1 MMKRELTDY
10 DIFPKVFRADTAVTV
25 RIVPLGKHAAFD
37 TTQAYTLHVCPLS
50 EGSPHTYEH
59 RANIF
64 TYCLTPE
71 PDGGFTFTHTFHGE
85 QEHYIRIVGPDGKRL
100 LQLSVY
106 SLGDDLVGRY
116 PYMGDLHM
124 HSCRSDG
131 TEAPEI
137 VAANY
142 RKYGYD
148 FLAITD
154 HHRYYPSLEA
164 MRAFEDVPLDY
175 TLVPGEEVHL
185 PGNDVHIVN
194 FGGTYSVA
202 GLIKNGHQNTER
214 GEEATFRSLAGA
226 CPPTLS
232 QDEYKAEV
240 NALMAKLDLPQDFPD
255 RFAYASCVWAFNHIR
270 KADGLG
276 IFCHP
281 YWISDVYQVPES
293 FVELLM
299 ERQPFDAFEVCGGER
314 YYEQNGFQWA
324 RYYEDRE
331 KGRKYPI
338 VGSTDSHGSVHNDKK
353 FTAKTIVFARKNTR
367 ETLISSIKDFYSVAV
382 DTIGENKFIGEF
394 RLVKY
399 ACFLMRNYFPQHDD
413 LCYEEGRAMKDYACG
428 DENARKILETLSGRT
443 EALRKKYFHFETR
456 KNVKA

>member
-25 RIVPLGKHAAFD
+25 RIVPLGKHAMFD
-37 TTQAYTLHVCPLS
+37 TAREYTLHVCPLS
-50 EGSPHTYEH
+50 EGHPRTYEH
-59 RANIF
+59 RPNIF
-64 TYCLTPE
+64 TYRLTPE
-71 PDGGFTFTHTFHGE
+71 PDGGFSFTHAFGGE
-85 QEHYIRIVGPDGKRL
+85 QEHYIRIVGADGKRL

-106 SLGDDLVGRY
+106 SIGDDLVGRY

-124 HSCRSDG
+124 HTCRSDG
-131 TEAPEI
+131 KEAPEI

-154 HHRYYPSLEA
+154 HHRYYPSLDA
-164 MRAFEDVPLDY
+164 INAFKDVPLDY
-175 TLVPGEEVHL
+175 TLIPGEEVHL

-202 GLIKNGHQNTER
+202 NLLKTGRQNIEW
-214 GEEATFRSLAGA
+214 GEGAKFRSLDGV

-232 QDEYKAEV
+232 EEEYRSEV
-240 NALMAKLDLPQDFPD
+240 NTLLSTLDLPLDFPD
-255 RFAYASCVWAFNHIR
+255 PFAYAACVWIFDQIR
-270 KADGLG
+270 KANGLG

-281 YWISDVYQVPES
+281 YWIADVYQVPES

-299 ERQPFDAFEVCGGER
+299 DRQPFDAFEVCGGES

-324 RYYEDRE
+324 RYYQDRE
-331 KGRKYPI
+331 KGRKYPV
-338 VGSTDSHGSVHNDKK
+338 VGSTDSHGSVHNVHKL
-353 FTAKTIVFARKNTR
+353 TAKTMVFARKNER
-367 ETLISSIKDFYSVAV
+367 EALIAAIKEFYSVAI
-382 DTIGENKFIGEF
+382 DTVGEDKFIGEF

-399 ACFLMRNYFPQHDD
+399 ACFLMRNYFPLHDE

-428 DENARKILETLSGRT
+428 DEKARKILETLSGRT
-443 EALRKKYFHFETR
+443 EALRKKTFLF
-456 KNVKA
+456 AP